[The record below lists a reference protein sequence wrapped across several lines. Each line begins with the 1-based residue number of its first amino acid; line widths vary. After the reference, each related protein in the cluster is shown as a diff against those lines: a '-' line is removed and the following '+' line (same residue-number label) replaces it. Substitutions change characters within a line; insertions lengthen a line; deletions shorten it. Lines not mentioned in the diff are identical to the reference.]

1 MSMNEEKKE
10 EDLYVQQLKEDLVD
24 LKGYIEEFLVFLP
37 IPVCSVNPL
46 GVIVDANKMF
56 YDFLGYKR
64 GEEIEGETVLRTES
78 LFENKKKWEILESRI
93 YKREIIKREEMVILT
108 KDKKKIQVSLSASYR
123 EDGSGNLIGYF
134 LAFIDISETKKLQ
147 EGLEDEVKKRTIE
160 LEKRV
165 KELEKFHKLVV
176 GREIKMI
183 ELKKEI
189 KKLKEEKEN

>member
-147 EGLEDEVKKRTIE
+147 EGLEEEVRKRTIE